1 MHHIVQAGGLDQ
13 TLHGSD
19 FAGYGGG
26 GGSDLL
32 FAVCQSLVSDW
43 YVVDW
48 SHCSLDWD
56 TMIRCGEEGSTCR
69 TLLHSICN
77 GGPGEET
84 EYGYDVQE
92 LSRSRRCSERELGW
106 WLGPFWRVK

>member
-48 SHCSLDWD
+48 SHCL
-56 TMIRCGEEGSTCR
+56 IG
-69 TLLHSICN
+69 L
-77 GGPGEET
+77 
-84 EYGYDVQE
+84 GYDDQVRGRRQYVQDTTAFH
-92 LSRSRRCSERELGW
+92 LQWGTWGRD
-106 WLGPFWRVK
+106 